1 MVARAISNGYFADQE
16 EVKFFYRDLEW
27 QSEPEILPG
36 GGMILN
42 VKSYGKDVK
51 LGISRNNYNSDFSDK
66 ALLYKLMLVRL
77 NDEARATP
85 RNRRGLEEFEP
96 EWQLLRDLAQQ
107 FVKPTESAA
116 LAPKDRP
123 RFLTTK
129 IVTPF
134 TKKFK
139 LWFAK
144 VSH

>member
-1 MVARAISNGYFADQE
+1 
-16 EVKFFYRDLEW
+16 
-27 QSEPEILPG
+27 
-36 GGMILN
+36 MILN

-51 LGISRNNYNSDFSDK
+51 LGISRNNYAADISDK
-66 ALLYKLMLVRL
+66 TLLYKLMLVRL
-77 NDEARATP
+77 KTEASATP

-96 EWQLLRDLAQQ
+96 DWQLLRDLAQQ
-107 FVKPTESAA
+107 HVNPNEYAA

-134 TKKFK
+134 SKKFK